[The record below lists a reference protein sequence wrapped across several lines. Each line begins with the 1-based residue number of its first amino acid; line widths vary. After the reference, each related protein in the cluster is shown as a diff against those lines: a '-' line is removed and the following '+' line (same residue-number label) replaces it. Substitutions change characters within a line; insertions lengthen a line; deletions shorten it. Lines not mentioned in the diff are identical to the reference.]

1 MSLDY
6 KLSKIENWHTL
17 CFETFT
23 GEPEEMQARIDTPAL
38 FGPSWVWL
46 GEGKTAIERVSPTT
60 FCIIFAA
67 MVVRLGE
74 ITEAN
79 VEEWYRR
86 LSTLESIHGAYR
98 IRREG
103 DINVPYTYTLDE
115 VRAHIGLR
123 VNVSDVPTR
132 TWNAQIKKA
141 ALSVVSNN
149 VIAQA

>member
-6 KLSKIENWHTL
+6 KLANIQNFETV
-17 CFETFT
+17 CYETFT
-23 GEPEEMQARIDTPAL
+23 GTEEEMQARIDTPAL
-38 FGPSWVWL
+38 FGPSWVWVD
-46 GEGKTAIERVSPTT
+46 EEHTAVERLSPTT
-60 FCIIFAA
+60 HCLIWAS

-79 VEEWYRR
+79 VEEWHRR

-98 IRREG
+98 VRRDG
-103 DINVPYTYTLDE
+103 DLNLPHPYTLDE

-141 ALSVVSNN
+141 ALSVVSDN
-149 VIAQA
+149 VLAQA

>member
-6 KLSKIENWHTL
+6 ALANIQNFETV
-17 CFETFT
+17 CYETFT
-23 GEPEEMQARIDTPAL
+23 GTPEEMQARIDTPAL
-38 FGPSWVWL
+38 FGPSWVWV
-46 GEGKTAIERVSPTT
+46 GEGQTAIERVSPTT
-60 FCIIFAA
+60 FCLIFAA
-67 MVVRLGE
+67 LVVRLGE

-86 LSTLESIHGAYR
+86 LSTLESLHGAYR

-103 DINVPYTYTLDE
+103 DLNVPYAYTLDE

-123 VNVSDVPTR
+123 VNVSDIPDR

-141 ALSVVSNN
+141 ARSVVSDN
-149 VIAQA
+149 VLAQA

>member
-23 GEPEEMQARIDTPAL
+23 GTPEEMQARVDVTSL
-38 FGPSWVWL
+38 FGPAWVWVDA
-46 GEGKTAIERVSPTT
+46 EHTAVERLSPTT
-60 FCIIFAA
+60 HCLIWAS
-67 MVVRLGE
+67 MVVQLGE

-98 IRREG
+98 VRRDG
-103 DINVPYTYTLDE
+103 DLNLPHPYTLDE

-123 VNVSDVPTR
+123 VNVRDVPAR

-141 ALSVVSNN
+141 AKAHAPTVT
-149 VIAQA
+149 AEA

>member
-6 KLSKIENWHTL
+6 KLSKIKNWHTL

-23 GEPEEMQARIDTPAL
+23 GSPEEMQARVDTVSL
-38 FGPSWVWL
+38 FGPAWVWVD
-46 GEGKTAIERVSPTT
+46 EEHTAIERVSPTT
-60 FCIIFAA
+60 FCLIFAA

-98 IRREG
+98 IGRQG
-103 DINVPYTYTLDE
+103 DLNVPYTYTLEE

-141 ALSVVSNN
+141 ALSVVSSN